1 LTAHWIKDKVAGVSS
16 NLQRKY
22 SVRKRIW
29 NGAIVAVMMLWA
41 LCLMDWTGETLT
53 AQESGG
59 GKTTATSETP
69 QGRLKG
75 KKILWVDSYHQGYEW
90 SDGIENGIR
99 EVLNKTGVDL
109 RVFHMD
115 TKRNDSEEFG
125 REAGLKA
132 KAVVDEFKPDV
143 VIATDDNA
151 QKYLVVPFLKDT
163 ELPVVFSGVNWDA
176 SMYGYPCKNVTGM
189 IEVDL
194 VKEMVGHFMLYAR
207 GDRVGY
213 LSPDTETER
222 KMSDIWNSRFFDGK
236 MTVYLVETFEEFK
249 REFLRAQEEMDM
261 LFIANNAGIRDWDP
275 MAAEKFLLRTT
286 KIPTGTPLQFLD
298 KFVVFTLG
306 KYPEEQGEY
315 AAHVAL
321 KIFDGAKPSDFPL
334 VTNKRAKLTVNL
346 KMAKAAGIVLPVS
359 VLKTANV
366 IGQEAFEEEAVAK
379 EILEPGRYKGK
390 KVLWVDSYH
399 QGYEWSDGIE
409 RGVRDVL
416 LESGAELRMFRMDT
430 KRNDSEEFGRKAG
443 LNAKAFLE
451 EFKPDV
457 VIATDDNAQ
466 KYLVVPYLKNTG
478 LPIAFSGV
486 NWDASMYG
494 YPCRNVTGMVEV
506 ELVEKQV
513 RLFKEFARGDRIG
526 YISGD
531 VETER
536 KIVDFYNSNF
546 FDGKMKVYLVKTF
559 EEFKSAFL
567 RAQEEVHMLYFYN
580 YIGISGWDAVAAE
593 EFLAQHTRIPTG
605 SPNPFMT
612 PYVTFT
618 LAKLPEEQGSH
629 AALIALKMLDGA
641 EPSDI
646 PVVTNKRSRLTVNV
660 KMAKAAG
667 IVVPVS
673 ILKNSIVIGQDAL

>member
-1 LTAHWIKDKVAGVSS
+1 
-16 NLQRKY
+16 
-22 SVRKRIW
+22 
-29 NGAIVAVMMLWA
+29 MMLAWTCVQVWA
-41 LCLMDWTGETLT
+41 DEAPAGRET
-53 AQESGG
+53 GG
-59 GKTTATSETP
+59 GKTTDMTGAAVGGYS
-69 QGRLKG
+69 G

-90 SDGIENGIR
+90 SDGVENGIR
-99 EVLNKTGVDL
+99 EVLNNKGIDL

-125 REAGLKA
+125 RKAGLKA
-132 KAVVDEFKPDV
+132 KAVVEEIKPDV

-151 QKYLVVPFLKDT
+151 QKHLVEPYLKDS

-194 VKEMVGHFMLYAR
+194 VKEMVDHFKQYAR

-213 LSPDTETER
+213 ISPDTETER
-222 KMSDIWNSRFFDGK
+222 KMSDIWNERFFDGK
-236 MTVYLVETFEEFK
+236 MKVYLVETFEELQ

-261 LFIANNAGIRDWDP
+261 LFIANNAGIRDWNP
-275 MAAEKFLLRTT
+275 MAAEKFFLRST
-286 KIPTGTPLQFLD
+286 KVPTGTILQFLD
-298 KFVVFTLG
+298 KLVVFTLG

-315 AAHVAL
+315 AAQVAL
-321 KIFDGAKPSDFPL
+321 GILDGAKPTDFPL

-346 KMAKAAGIVLPVS
+346 KMARAAGIVLPVS

-366 IGQEAFEEEAVAK
+366 IGQEIYEKEAVAE
-379 EILEPGRYKGK
+379 EILEPGKFKGK

-409 RGVRDVL
+409 NGIRDVL
-416 LESGAELRMFRMDT
+416 FESGVDLKILRMDT

-443 LNAKAFLE
+443 LTAKAVVE
-451 EFKPDV
+451 ELKPDV

-466 KYLVVPYLKNTG
+466 KYLVVPYLKNTDV
-478 LPIAFSGV
+478 PVAFSGV

-494 YPCRNVTGMVEV
+494 YPCGNVTGMVEV

-513 RLFKEFARGDRIG
+513 AVFKEFARGDRIG

-536 KIVDFYNSNF
+536 KIVDFYNKTF
-546 FDGKMKVYLVKTF
+546 FDGKMKVYLVRSF
-559 EEFKSAFL
+559 EEFKNEFL
-567 RAQEEVHMLYFYN
+567 RAQKEVDMLYFYN
-580 YIGISGWDAVAAE
+580 YIGISGWDARAAE
-593 EFLAQHTRIPTG
+593 DFLAKHTRIPTG
-605 SPNPFMT
+605 SPNGFMT
-612 PYVTFT
+612 PYVMFT
-618 LAKLPEEQGSH
+618 LAKLPEEQGGH
-629 AALIALKMLDGA
+629 AARTVLKILDGA
-641 EPSDI
+641 KPSDI
-646 PVVTNKRSRLTVNV
+646 PIVTNKRSKLTVNV

-673 ILKNSIVIGQDAL
+673 ILKNSSVIGQDALEKQ

>member
-1 LTAHWIKDKVAGVSS
+1 MTGAFS
-16 NLQRKY
+16 NLLRRS

-29 NGAIVAVMMLWA
+29 NGAMFAVMLLA
-41 LCLMDWTGETLT
+41 ATCLQIWTDETP
-53 AQESGG
+53 AVQETGG
-59 GKTTATSETP
+59 RITTAVSEKL
-69 QGRLKG
+69 QERYKG

-90 SDGIENGIR
+90 SDGIESGIR
-99 EVLNKTGVDL
+99 EVLNKKGIDL
-109 RVFHMD
+109 RVFRMD
-115 TKRNDSEEFG
+115 TKHNDSEEFG
-125 REAGLKA
+125 RAAGLKA

-143 VIATDDNA
+143 VIVTDDNA
-151 QKYLVVPFLKDT
+151 QKYLVVPFLKGT

-176 SMYGYPCKNVTGM
+176 SMYGYPCRNVTGM

-194 VKEMVGHFMLYAR
+194 VEEMVGHFKQHAR
-207 GDRVGY
+207 GDRIGY

-222 KMSDIWNSRFFDGK
+222 KMSDIWNKRFFDGK
-236 MTVYLVETFEEFK
+236 MTVYLVETFEDFK
-249 REFLRAQEEMDM
+249 RELLRAQEEMDM

-315 AAHVAL
+315 AAQIAL
-321 KIFDGAKPSDFPL
+321 KILDGANPSDFPL
-334 VTNKRAKLTVNL
+334 VTNKRTKLTVNL
-346 KMAKAAGIVLPVS
+346 KMAKSAGIVLPVS

-366 IGQEAFEEEAVAK
+366 IGQEAFEEQTVAEEMQQVGK
-379 EILEPGRYKGK
+379 YKNK

-409 RGVRDVL
+409 SGIRDVL
-416 LESGAELRMFRMDT
+416 FESGVDLKIFRMDT
-430 KRNDSEEFGRKAG
+430 KRNDSEEFGGKAG
-443 LNAKAFLE
+443 LKAKAVVE

-466 KYLVVPYLKNTG
+466 KYLVVPYLKNTD
-478 LPIAFSGV
+478 LSVAFSGV

-494 YPCRNVTGMVEV
+494 YPCTNITGMVEV
-506 ELVEKQV
+506 ELVEKQLG
-513 RLFKEFARGDRIG
+513 LFKEFAKGDRIG

-536 KIVDFYNSNF
+536 KIVDFYNKTF
-546 FDGKMKVYLVKTF
+546 FDGKMMVYLVKTF
-559 EEFKSAFL
+559 EEFKKEFL
-567 RAQEEVHMLYFYN
+567 RAQKEVDMLYFYN
-580 YIGISGWDAVAAE
+580 YIGISGWDAGAAE

-612 PYVTFT
+612 PYVIFT
-618 LAKLPEEQGSH
+618 LAKLPEEQGSYAAG
-629 AALIALKMLDGA
+629 AALKILDGA
-641 EPSDI
+641 KPSDI

-660 KMAKAAG
+660 KMAKAAD
-667 IVVPVS
+667 IVIPVS
-673 ILKNSIVIGQDAL
+673 ILKNSSVIGQDAL